1 MDQRQSEERLK
12 RMERARLDAENL
24 KKADEARAKANQHS
38 YDTWKQK
45 KTESKNKKKDK
56 RHQMRQEVSSKF
68 EKIKNFCTNMYY
80 ALPGILDC
88 NYRKNCFSSF
98 ILFYRL
104 LCNHRFKFNPNLITN
119 LCLNFF
125 NYICSLSYAFFIH
138 FLRHTKQIY
147 NC

>member
-24 KKADEARAKANQHS
+24 KTADEARAKVNQHS

-56 RHQMRQEVSSKF
+56 RHQMRQEVSSNLK
-68 EKIKNFCTNMYY
+68 KMKNF
-80 ALPGILDC
+80 ILDC

-98 ILFYRL
+98 IPL
-104 LCNHRFKFNPNLITN
+104 LLS
-119 LCLNFF
+119 
-125 NYICSLSYAFFIH
+125 SL
-138 FLRHTKQIY
+138 
-147 NC
+147 